1 MLGEIRSQKV
11 ELYYK
16 PNNIIALCSEVNF
29 KLKFKNS
36 DEVFRE
42 LDDKLKYIFDIKNE
56 EDMINKITF
65 YL

>member
-1 MLGEIRSQKV
+1 MSQIESHK
-11 ELYYK
+11 EQLYYK